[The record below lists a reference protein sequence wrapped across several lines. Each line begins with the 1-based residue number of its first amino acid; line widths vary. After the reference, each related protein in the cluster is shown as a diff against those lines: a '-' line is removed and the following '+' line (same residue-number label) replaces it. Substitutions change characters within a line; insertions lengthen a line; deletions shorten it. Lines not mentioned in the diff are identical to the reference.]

1 MEAKVTW
8 KGRMSF
14 EGGAGTGFKVPLGAE
29 PAVGGDNDGFRPMEL
44 LLVGLAGCTAMD
56 VISILRKRREDITA
70 FEVSVKGDRA
80 EDHPRVF
87 THIQIEYSI
96 TGRQVSENAVQQAID
111 LSKTKYCPAQ
121 AMFSQVVP
129 IEIIY
134 SIHQVD

>member
-14 EGGAGTGFKVPLGAE
+14 EGGAGSGFQIPLGTE

-56 VISILRKRREDITA
+56 VISILSKMRQDITA
-70 FEVSVKGDRA
+70 FEVNVKGERA
-80 EDHPRVF
+80 KDHPRVF
-87 THIQIEYSI
+87 THIQIEYVFA
-96 TGRQVSENAVQQAID
+96 GRQVSEDAVQRAID
-111 LSKTKYCPAQ
+111 LSKTKYCSAQ

-129 IEIIY
+129 IEITY
-134 SIHQVD
+134 SIRQTD